1 MREELQKGGDS
12 DRCRAGSSLRDRQV
26 PACRARACRRGT
38 PLNAGSASR
47 RVSGPRSAARQERL
61 WQFER
66 CAGRERRGARARAQ
80 GGTWAIWRESESM
93 TVPHTSALI
102 SLEVN
107 MLSNMR

>member
-1 MREELQKGGDS
+1 MRGVH
-12 DRCRAGSSLRDRQV
+12 RAEYPG
-26 PACRARACRRGT
+26 RAP
-38 PLNAGSASR
+38 PLDKKASC
-47 RVSGPRSAARQERL
+47 
-61 WQFER
+61 FER

>member
-1 MREELQKGGDS
+1 MRGVHRAEYPGRAPPLDKKG
-12 DRCRAGSSLRDRQV
+12 
-26 PACRARACRRGT
+26 
-38 PLNAGSASR
+38 
-47 RVSGPRSAARQERL
+47 L